1 MIFARPIYF
10 VIDPFS
16 GNRVAVGAI
25 YGSER
30 APKLVQITPE
40 AGLSGSQRLLV
51 QLALEEIGRSPDFDE
66 LAVAAGPQIV
76 FGEKIKLPAGVENP
90 EWWLTRMLNPRARQ
104 AA

>member
-10 VIDPFS
+10 ILDPFS

-25 YGSER
+25 YGPER
-30 APKLVQITPE
+30 SPKLLKLPE
-40 AGLSGSQRLLV
+40 EPAISASEQLLV
-51 QLALEEIGRSPDFDE
+51 DLALEEIGRSPDFDE

-76 FGEKIKLPAGVENP
+76 FGDRIRLPNGVENP
-90 EWWLTRMLNPRARQ
+90 EWWLTRMLCPRARQ